1 MADIDK
7 WLQDSYNCKPIT
19 ESSVRTLCNL
29 VKNVFVDESNIVV
42 VDAPVKIA
50 GDVHGQFF
58 DVKEMF
64 KQGGGIP

>member
-1 MADIDK
+1 
-7 WLQDSYNCKPIT
+7 
-19 ESSVRTLCNL
+19 
-29 VKNVFVDESNIVV
+29 VV

-64 KQGGGIP
+64 KQGGGVPESKFIMIGDFVDRGYNSV